1 MTNSPG
7 SVPLDEAQRREALD
21 PRYSYIVQ
29 APAGSGKTEL
39 LIQRYLSL
47 LATVD
52 EPEEILAVTFTR
64 KAAAEMRGRIIRAI
78 DGSDAHAALPRSVEL
93 AQAVARRNRSR
104 GWQLEQHPARMRIS
118 TIDAVNATLAARS
131 PLAAGT
137 FCMGGITED
146 PAELYQEAARQV
158 LAHIGDRQSVG
169 ASIRNLLL
177 HLDNRAERVERLL
190 SEMLGKRDQWLPL
203 TGSGAP
209 APEIRAVLESQLVQ
223 LVERVLQE
231 ILVELPAQWGDELAE
246 LLALAGQALEVDQPD
261 AELCAWKEL
270 SRLPAAEHAALELW
284 RALAATFVRR
294 DGSHWVWRKR
304 LDRRQ
309 GFYPGDR
316 ELKNR
321 ALALLEQM
329 RERPVLLALLGEA
342 MILPTPAYDDQQW
355 AILQDLLE
363 ILPLA
368 AAELKL
374 VFRDAGATDYAEV
387 AAEALRALGQPGSP
401 TELALAIDYRFRHIL
416 IDEFQDTS
424 RQQFELLNR
433 LTEGWE
439 QGDGRTLFLVGDPMQ
454 SIYRFRQAEVGLY
467 MKVKTDGLGA
477 IKPKFIRLSANF
489 RSDPLIVQWVNR
501 TFAGVFPAQDD
512 LISGAVAFMPS
523 EAALGEHRDG
533 TVELIPDNSGNR
545 LSEAAQVVDLVQ
557 QTLRRWPGESI
568 GILVRSRGHARELVP
583 ALTKAGVPFA
593 GAELEF
599 LADAPVVQDLV
610 ALTRALT
617 NFADRI
623 AWLAL
628 LRAPWCG
635 LTLADLH
642 QLAYRDHDSAVWE
655 LVCDDR
661 LVSEL
666 SADGQQRVR
675 GLRSAIATI
684 LLRRGTLALRDLVEG
699 AWQSLGGPATF
710 GNDADQQRANR
721 FLKYLDTLD
730 RGGDCPDA
738 ARLPDEIPRL
748 KAKLS
753 GVVPAVQL
761 MTMHGAKGLEF
772 NTVIL
777 PGLGRGTK
785 TSAKAILSWKEIVTD
800 QAGMGLLL
808 APIERT
814 GSVADPISELIR
826 RLDHEQDD
834 REQDRLLYVA
844 MTRARRRL
852 HLIGQVSAVTT
863 PESDRVWRTPAAGT
877 LLRRLWASVA
887 PEFAAATPLPA
898 ATAVAEGAW
907 LVPRIRRLPST
918 WKHPGAPDACL
929 PADTDASPDDA
940 AIVSY
945 DWAGPTAMHIGSV
958 VHRWLQQ
965 IAETGVERYSEKTIR
980 ELAPLYRRML
990 SAAGV
995 KESELTAATATVTEA
1010 LLKTLADETGRWL
1023 LSSTHAESATEFP
1036 LSVIDGSNVERYVID
1051 RTFVTGDGIRWIVDY
1066 KASVH
1071 EGTDLEGFVEA
1082 ETQRYR
1088 QQLLQY
1094 RTAMAKFDR
1103 RQARTALYFPLLSV
1117 FRVVDLDRLPLDEQA

>member
-1 MTNSPG
+1 
-7 SVPLDEAQRREALD
+7 
-21 PRYSYIVQ
+21 
-29 APAGSGKTEL
+29 
-39 LIQRYLSL
+39 
-47 LATVD
+47 
-52 EPEEILAVTFTR
+52 
-64 KAAAEMRGRIIRAI
+64 
-78 DGSDAHAALPRSVEL
+78 
-93 AQAVARRNRSR
+93 
-104 GWQLEQHPARMRIS
+104 
-118 TIDAVNATLAARS
+118 
-131 PLAAGT
+131 
-137 FCMGGITED
+137 
-146 PAELYQEAARQV
+146 V

-209 APEIRAVLESQLVQ
+209 APEIRAALESQLVQ

-231 ILVELPAQWGDELAE
+231 ISVELPAQWGDELAE

-270 SRLPAAEHAALELW
+270 SGLPAAEHAALELW

-309 GFYPGDR
+309 GFYPGDP

-342 MILPTPAYDDQQW
+342 MVLPTPAYDDQQW

-655 LVCDDR
+655 LVCDDG

-710 GNDADQQRANR
+710 GSDADQQRANR

-753 GVVPAVQL
+753 GVVPAVQV

-814 GSVADPISELIR
+814 GAVADPISELIR

-863 PESDRVWRTPAAGT
+863 PESDCVWRTPAAGT

-898 ATAVAEGAW
+898 ATAVAASAW

-980 ELAPLYRRML
+980 KLAPLYRRML

-995 KESELTAATATVTEA
+995 NKSELTAATATVTEA

-1023 LSSTHAESATEFP
+1023 LSSTHAESASEFP
-1036 LSVIDGSNVERYVID
+1036 LSVIDGSNVEQYVID

-1071 EGTDLEGFVEA
+1071 EGTDLDGFVEA